1 MFNAIKKLLGVAAP
15 EKKEPL
21 VLTQE
26 VAVEEITKPVTPKE
40 KVASAKVKTETLTV
54 KTSNVTTNTENK
66 PKRETRKSLD
76 KLTKAQ
82 IDELAQEKLGVELDR
97 RKTKEVMID
106 EFLVAQKKAK

>member
-15 EKKEPL
+15 EKKETL

-26 VAVEEITKPVTPKE
+26 VAIEETVKPVTSKE

-54 KTSNVTTNTENK
+54 KTSNVEVKTK
-66 PKRETRKSLD
+66 KFKRETLEKM
-76 KLTKAQ
+76 TKVK
-82 IDELAQEKLGVELDR
+82 IDELAQELFGVEIDR
-97 RKTKEVMID
+97 RKTKEFMID